1 MQSTVAH
8 FICNGKHYQMEIPDK
23 LREFINEQ
31 RQPLPPVTD
40 PDEPLRIDSLG
51 MMRLVAFLESDIGYT
66 VQDEELTLQNFESL
80 RSIAN
85 LLQGKGAKM

>member
-1 MQSTVAH
+1 
-8 FICNGKHYQMEIPDK
+8 MELPDK
-23 LREFINEQ
+23 LRDFINEQ

-51 MMRLVAFLESDIGYT
+51 LMRLVSFLETEIGYT

-80 RSIAN
+80 RTISKM
-85 LLQGKGAKM
+85 LEGKGAKMA

>member
-1 MQSTVAH
+1 
-8 FICNGKHYQMEIPDK
+8 MEIPDK
-23 LREFINEQ
+23 LRDFINEQ

-51 MMRLVAFLESDIGYT
+51 LMRVVSFLETEIGYT

-80 RSIAN
+80 RTISKM
-85 LLQGKGAKM
+85 LEGEGAKMA

>member
-1 MQSTVAH
+1 
-8 FICNGKHYQMEIPDK
+8 MELPDK
-23 LREFINEQ
+23 LRDFINEQ

-51 MMRLVAFLESDIGYT
+51 LMRLVSFLETEIGYT

-80 RSIAN
+80 RTISKM
-85 LLQGKGAKM
+85 LEGKGEKMA